1 MQGGR
6 SDELLIE
13 DGESSIE
20 DRQTNLRR
28 QSGETFSLQ
37 PVFPCN
43 IHAMLKFNCWSRF
56 IINIEHCPACYIVNY
71 FIGRLSFSESFSD
84 FT

>member
-43 IHAMLKFNCWSRF
+43 IHGMLKFNAGQDLCL
-56 IINIEHCPACYIVNY
+56 ILNIDLRVI
-71 FIGRLSFSESFSD
+71 
-84 FT
+84 

>member
-28 QSGETFSLQ
+28 QSGETFLLQ
-37 PVFPCN
+37 PVFRN
-43 IHAMLKFNCWSRF
+43 IHAMLKFNAGQDLCL
-56 IINIEHCPACYIVNY
+56 ILNIELRVI
-71 FIGRLSFSESFSD
+71 
-84 FT
+84 

>member
-43 IHAMLKFNCWSRF
+43 IHAMLKFNAAQDLCL
-56 IINIEHCPACYIVNY
+56 ILNIDLRVI
-71 FIGRLSFSESFSD
+71 
-84 FT
+84 

>member
-20 DRQTNLRR
+20 DRQTNRR

-43 IHAMLKFNCWSRF
+43 IHAMLKFNAGQDLCL
-56 IINIEHCPACYIVNY
+56 ILNIELRVI
-71 FIGRLSFSESFSD
+71 
-84 FT
+84 

>member
-20 DRQTNLRR
+20 DGQTNLRR
-28 QSGETFSLQ
+28 QSGETFLLQ
-37 PVFPCN
+37 PVFLCN
-43 IHAMLKFNCWSRF
+43 IHAMLKFNAGQDLCL
-56 IINIEHCPACYIVNY
+56 ILNIELRVI
-71 FIGRLSFSESFSD
+71 
-84 FT
+84 